1 MENEI
6 LREAA
11 EPLIHRA
18 PARERFAFVQRLR
31 DRFSVKRLCR
41 ILVTD
46 RGSFY
51 AWVRAQGRRDERAY
65 DERELTVLIVEI
77 HTAHPACGAER
88 ATRELQRQGVE
99 VGRRVMTRL
108 MRANGIAG
116 ITRRK
121 RRNLTKPDK
130 SAATVPDLIR
140 REFTA
145 PMPGLK
151 LIGDISCFPTGEGWL
166 YLATVL
172 DLCSKEL
179 IGHAIAPHMR
189 AEPAVDAITAAHRT
203 GLVAGNAI
211 MHTDRGSQYHSK
223 TYRNAL
229 RRLEIRQ
236 STSRTGSC
244 LDGAAAESFFAT
256 IKAEIGIGTW
266 PDRATG
272 QRSPR
277 YRELD
282 QALQRP
288 PLALVP
294 LLPDPDR
301 GPLRLAGAHGN
312 GRVGQGCGE
321 KNRADSRSSPIR
333 SGPRCLICSSGTST
347 TASGRPRT
355 VSRTAYTTPSTRRHR
370 ALCGARG
377 GQPPLAVWVPQSR
390 ARALSSSVHCVPDR
404 VWVSWYCRTPSPP
417 LEHRSEMNPG
427 MDW

>member
-1 MENEI
+1 MSVCRPSRRELEAVVAQLRSEARRYRREIQRLRVDNEI

-11 EPLIHRA
+11 EPLIHHA
-18 PARERFAFVQRLR
+18 PARERFAFVERLR

-41 ILVTD
+41 VTATD

-51 AWVRAQGRRDERAY
+51 GWVRAQVRRVERAY
-65 DERELTVLIVEI
+65 DELELTVRITEI
-77 HTAHPACGAER
+77 HTARPAYGAER
-88 ATRELQRQGVE
+88 ITRELKRQGVD
-99 VGRRVMTRL
+99 VGRCVVTRL
-108 MRANGIAG
+108 MQANGIYG

-130 SAATVPDLIR
+130 GAAVVPDLIQ

-151 LIGDISCFPTGEGWL
+151 LIGDISCFPTSEGWL

-189 AEPAVDAITAAHRT
+189 AELAIDAITAAHAS

-223 TYRNAL
+223 AYRNAL

-256 IKAEIGIGTW
+256 IKAEIGVASW
-266 PDRATG
+266 SDRATARRDIENWIKFYN
-272 QRSPR
+272 QR
-277 YRELD
+277 
-282 QALQRP
+282 
-288 PLALVP
+288 
-294 LLPDPDR
+294 
-301 GPLRLAGAHGN
+301 RLH
-312 GRVGQGCGE
+312 
-321 KNRADSRSSPIR
+321 S
-333 SGPRCLICSSGTST
+333 
-347 TASGRPRT
+347 
-355 VSRTAYTTPSTRRHR
+355 
-370 ALCGARG
+370 ARG
-377 GQPPLAVWVPQSR
+377 YEAPAESRYAWEKRMSAAV
-390 ARALSSSVHCVPDR
+390 
-404 VWVSWYCRTPSPP
+404 
-417 LEHRSEMNPG
+417 
-427 MDW
+427 